1 MKLVIVGGV
10 AGGASAATRARRLD
24 ENAEIVL
31 FERGPDVS
39 FANCGLPYYVGGEII
54 ERKRLLVTTPER
66 LRERFRLDVRSL
78 SMVEAFDRARKVVRV
93 RDLSRGTQYEESY
106 DKLILAPGAAPIRPK
121 LPGIDLPGVRVL
133 RNPQDSDRIK
143 SSIDAG
149 AKRAVIVGAGFIGLE
164 LAENF
169 VRRGVETILVELQN
183 QVLPPLDREMTAP
196 VLGELAGHGVKLL
209 LGESADAFEQAGD
222 CLIVKLNSGKR
233 LSTDF
238 VVLGVGVRP
247 ESGLASE
254 AGLEVGPRGG
264 IRVDEH
270 MQTADPDVYAV
281 GDAVEVHDLVTG
293 EATQIPL
300 AGPANRQGRIAADH
314 IFGRRSSY
322 RGTQG
327 TAIVRVF
334 GCTAATTGASEKTL
348 RRLGRP
354 FHKVYTHPT
363 QHAGYYPGAA
373 SMMLKLLFEPETG
386 KLLGAQAVGSDGVDK
401 RIDVLAVAI
410 GARLS
415 VFDLEELELAYS
427 PQYGSAKDPVNMLGF
442 VAAGML
448 RGDHP
453 QATIEQLSENDAA
466 GLRPLVLDV
475 RTSEEFTAGHIPGA
489 VSLPIDELRS
499 RLDELPRD
507 RPIVTYCE
515 VGQRG
520 YLATRILIQ
529 SGFDAVNLGG
539 GFHTYQAYRSTGAIA
554 IEPVQVTEAASVVSP
569 ERKCACGK
577 CKCNK

>member
-1 MKLVIVGGV
+1 MKIAVVGGV

-24 ENAEIVL
+24 ESAEIVV

-39 FANCGLPYYVGGEII
+39 FANCGLPYYVGGEIVD
-54 ERKRLLVTTPER
+54 RKRLLVTTPER

-78 SMVEAFDRARKVVRV
+78 SSVEAIDRGRKVVRV
-93 RDLSRGTQYEESY
+93 RDLSRGTQYLESY

-121 LPGIDLPGVRVL
+121 LPGIDLPGVHVL
-133 RNPQDSDRIK
+133 RNLQDSDRIK
-143 SSIDAG
+143 SAIDSG

-169 VRRGVETILVELQN
+169 MRRGVETTLVELQD

-196 VLGELAGHGVKLL
+196 VVGELANHGVKLL
-209 LGESADAFEQAGD
+209 LGESAEAFEQAGD
-222 CLIVKLNSGKR
+222 SLIVQLKSGKR

-247 ESGLASE
+247 ESALAADAGLAI
-254 AGLEVGPRGG
+254 GPRGG
-264 IRVDEH
+264 IRVNEH

-314 IFGRRSSY
+314 ICGRRSSY

-354 FHKVYTHPT
+354 FCKVYTHPS

-373 SMMLKLLFEPETG
+373 TMTLKLLFEPETG

-401 RIDVLAVAI
+401 RIDILAVAI
-410 GARLS
+410 GAGLS

-453 QATIEQLSENDAA
+453 QATFEQLSENGAV
-466 GLRPLVLDV
+466 GNRPLLLDV
-475 RTSEEFTAGHIPGA
+475 RTSEEFKAGHIPDA
-489 VSLPIDELRS
+489 VSLPVDELRS

-520 YLATRILIQ
+520 YLATRILNQ

-539 GFHTYQAYRSTGAIA
+539 GFRTYQAYRSTGAITITPDQA
-554 IEPVQVTEAASVVSP
+554 NEMASVASS

-577 CKCNK
+577 CEFK

>member
-24 ENAEIVL
+24 ESAEIVML
-31 FERGPDVS
+31 ERGPDVS
-39 FANCGLPYYVGGEII
+39 FANCGLPYYVGGEIV

-66 LRERFRLDVRSL
+66 LRERFRLDVRGL
-78 SMVEAFDRARKVVRV
+78 SSVEAIDRGRKVVRV
-93 RDLSRGTQYEESY
+93 RDLSRGTEYFESY

-121 LPGIDLPGVRVL
+121 LPGIDLAGIHVL
-133 RNPQDSDRIK
+133 RNLQDSDGIK
-143 SSIDAG
+143 SSIDGG

-169 VRRGVETILVELQN
+169 VRRGVETTLVELQD

-196 VLGELAGHGVKLL
+196 VIGELASHGVKLL
-209 LGESADAFEQAGD
+209 LGESAEAFEQAGD
-222 CLIVKLNSGKR
+222 GLIVILKSGKR
-233 LSTDF
+233 LETDL

-247 ESGLASE
+247 ENALAVE
-254 AGLEVGPRGG
+254 AGLAVGPRGG
-264 IRVDEH
+264 IRVNEH

-281 GDAVEVHDLVTG
+281 GDAIEVHDLVTG

-314 IFGRRSSY
+314 IFGRLSSY
-322 RGTQG
+322 RGTHG

-348 RRLGRP
+348 RRLGKP
-354 FHKVYTHPT
+354 FGKTYTHPT

-373 SMMLKLLFEPETG
+373 SMTLKLLFESETG

-410 GARLS
+410 GAGLN

-453 QATIEQLSENDAA
+453 QATVEQLSENGAA
-466 GLRPLVLDV
+466 GRRPLLLDV
-475 RTSEEFTAGHIPGA
+475 RTSEEFKAGHIPGA
-489 VSLPIDELRS
+489 VSLPVDELRS
-499 RLDELPRD
+499 RLDELPLD

-520 YLATRILIQ
+520 YLATRILNQ

-539 GFHTYQAYRSTGAIA
+539 GFRTYQAYRSTGAITIRPDQA
-554 IEPVQVTEAASVVSP
+554 NDVTSVASP
-569 ERKCACGK
+569 ERKCTCGK
-577 CKCNK
+577 CKCK

>member
-1 MKLVIVGGV
+1 MKIVVVGGV

-24 ENAEIVL
+24 ESAEIVM
-31 FERGPDVS
+31 FEHGPDVS
-39 FANCGLPYYVGGEII
+39 FANCGLPYYVGGEIVD
-54 ERKRLLVTTPER
+54 RKRLLVTTPER

-78 SMVEAFDRARKVVRV
+78 SSVEAIDRGRKVVRV
-93 RDLSRGTQYEESY
+93 RDLSRGTQYLESY

-121 LPGIDLPGVRVL
+121 LPGIDLPGVHVL
-133 RNPQDSDRIK
+133 RNMQDSDRIK
-143 SSIDAG
+143 SAIDSG

-169 VRRGVETILVELQN
+169 MRRAVETTLVELQD

-196 VLGELAGHGVKLL
+196 VVGELANHGVKLL
-209 LGESADAFEQAGD
+209 LGESAEAFERAGD
-222 CLIVKLNSGKR
+222 SLIVQLKSGKR

-247 ESGLASE
+247 ESALAADAGLAI
-254 AGLEVGPRGG
+254 GPRGG
-264 IRVDEH
+264 IRVNEH

-314 IFGRRSSY
+314 ICGRRSSY

-354 FHKVYTHPT
+354 FCKVYTHPT

-373 SMMLKLLFEPETG
+373 TMTLKLLFEPETG

-401 RIDVLAVAI
+401 RIDILAVAI
-410 GARLS
+410 GAGFS

-453 QATIEQLSENDAA
+453 QATIEQLSENDAE
-466 GLRPLVLDV
+466 GPRPLLLDV
-475 RTSEEFTAGHIPGA
+475 RTSEEFKAGHIPDA
-489 VSLPIDELRS
+489 VSLPVDELRS

-507 RPIVTYCE
+507 RPIITYCE

-520 YLATRILIQ
+520 YLATRILNQ
-529 SGFDAVNLGG
+529 SGFDSVNLGG
-539 GFHTYQAYRSTGAIA
+539 GFRTYQAYRSTGAITITPDQA
-554 IEPVQVTEAASVVSP
+554 NEMASVASS

-577 CKCNK
+577 CEFK